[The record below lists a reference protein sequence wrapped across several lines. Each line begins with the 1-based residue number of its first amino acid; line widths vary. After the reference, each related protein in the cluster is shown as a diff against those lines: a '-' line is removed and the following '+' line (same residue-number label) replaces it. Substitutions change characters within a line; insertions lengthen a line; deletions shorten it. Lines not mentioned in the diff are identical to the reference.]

1 MALNI
6 KDEETHRLVR
16 DLANLT
22 GENMTV
28 AVRESVRERRLL
40 RLCPGKV
47 ASEPLLFVGE
57 DFARTDITPATGA
70 GSE

>member
-16 DLANLT
+16 ELANLT

-28 AVRESVRERRLL
+28 AVRESVRER
-40 RLCPGKV
+40 
-47 ASEPLLFVGE
+47 
-57 DFARTDITPATGA
+57 
-70 GSE
+70 